1 MARLDPQVQF
11 QLAIDPVDALVI
23 PFETLH
29 VAQIQEAQAEA
40 PVALVVSQ
48 AYQPVGHDSV
58 FRVELGA
65 IAIAGL
71 TDAKRLAG
79 QSYFGRTL
87 GHGPLRHL
95 PPLRWRYHFFVR
107 ASATISAFK
116 RSSAYIFFSRRFSS
130 SSSFMRAISEAS
142 IPPNLARHL

>member
-1 MARLDPQVQF
+1 MKSIDHVSLICAGTASGSGFFPHQPMARLDPQVQF

-48 AYQPVGHDSV
+48 AYQPVGYDSV

-79 QSYFGRTL
+79 QSYCG
-87 GHGPLRHL
+87 
-95 PPLRWRYHFFVR
+95 
-107 ASATISAFK
+107 
-116 RSSAYIFFSRRFSS
+116 
-130 SSSFMRAISEAS
+130 
-142 IPPNLARHL
+142 